1 MILCAA
7 RRTTPRVGLNLLTY
21 LLTNSPSHSKAANH
35 YSTSQEMHR
44 ILWNPKVHYRVYTCP
59 YPKPDQSSQCPHP
72 TPWRSI
78 LILSSHLR
86 RDLPSCLLPSGF
98 PTKTLYSYTR
108 LLSPIPAT
116 CPTHLILDL
125 INRTTFGEQYR
136 TLNLLLVVQLHTVA
150 W

>member
-86 RDLPSCLLPSGF
+86 RDLPSCLLPSIF
-98 PTKTLYSYTR
+98 PTRTLYTR
-108 LLSPIPAT
+108 LLSPITAT
-116 CPTHLILDL
+116 CPAHLILDL
-125 INRTTFGEQYR
+125 ITRTKFVEQCSTIIQLPIIQLR
-136 TLNLLLVVQLHTVA
+136 TVFR
-150 W
+150 